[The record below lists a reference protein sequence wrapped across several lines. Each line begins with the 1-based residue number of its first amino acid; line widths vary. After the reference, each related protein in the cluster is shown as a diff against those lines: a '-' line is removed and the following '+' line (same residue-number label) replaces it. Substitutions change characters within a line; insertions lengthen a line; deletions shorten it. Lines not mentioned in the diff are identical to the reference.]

1 MCHKIVISTLMTRNN
16 FKTHNKQVILWLMYV
31 FIDILNQILTR
42 QKKLDVVD
50 SISPTKETKKI
61 HLKKDNNMLIE
72 LHAGSS

>member
-1 MCHKIVISTLMTRNN
+1 
-16 FKTHNKQVILWLMYV
+16 MYV